1 MERKR
6 VFTYK
11 IEESVYGVKML
22 INKGETA
29 LMQVFISHV
38 VGDHA
43 DACVFFPGRI

>member
-1 MERKR
+1 LEKKR

-29 LMQVFISHV
+29 LMQVFVSLYGV
-38 VGDHA
+38 R
-43 DACVFFPGRI
+43 F